1 MRFNAPEHLHAW
13 KLSHRYP
20 AIHDNIFQLCSS
32 HMRGLRVLDLCCS
45 TGLLGA
51 RVAAYFGADVVGVD
65 ADERALNAA
74 RAAGLDI
81 HLVHMH
87 VDSFNLAPL
96 ENLIQQHQIQT
107 VLARRCLPEL
117 FGHDLQAGAA
127 FAQMLHRLK
136 VQEVFIEGRVASK
149 AAVNPLAS
157 LAGEVDLLAPH
168 YRVSK
173 LHHNVAFLKRVP

>member
-1 MRFNAPEHLHAW
+1 
-13 KLSHRYP
+13 
-20 AIHDNIFQLCSS
+20 
-32 HMRGLRVLDLCCS
+32 
-45 TGLLGA
+45 
-51 RVAAYFGADVVGVD
+51 
-65 ADERALNAA
+65 
-74 RAAGLDI
+74 
-81 HLVHMH
+81 
-87 VDSFNLAPL
+87 
-96 ENLIQQHQIQT
+96 
-107 VLARRCLPEL
+107 LPEL